1 VSQLYDQIAARDKGV
16 ADRWKARTHDNA
28 QHKLTPADVDS
39 IISPLLKTEKK
50 ASAKITEKQAEA
62 IVALVR
68 ETGLDEGALDRIRFW
83 VNFAEKSLALDL
95 RPLVS
100 ADELLP
106 INQSLATASKIS
118 FASPGTKMNYAPH
131 DYMAIADLIQR
142 QKIMVFQAR
151 MADLF
156 VLTKDDGE
164 YLSDFN
170 MIFIY
175 DKLDNLAFTSTIV
188 HECTHA
194 IQDWLDIAMQRRF
207 AEADAYIAGSA
218 MLGTRQFEGDLSDAA
233 FRASRFVIDRKAQS
247 GNKDW
252 QKAYDQV
259 VKAYE
264 DSHTDGRELMRNTE
278 KGETESDQY
287 KSITAAIDQRD
298 RDFRE
303 WAADT
308 LRNTVDGLA
317 GDLASTIP

>member
-1 VSQLYDQIAARDKGV
+1 VSQLYDQIAALDKGV
-16 ADRWKARTHDNA
+16 ADRWKARSHDNP

-50 ASAKITEKQAEA
+50 ESAKITEKQAEA

-68 ETGLDEGALDRIRFW
+68 GTGLEKGALDRIRFW
-83 VNFAEKSLALDL
+83 VKFAEKSLSLDL
-95 RPLVS
+95 QPLVS
-100 ADELLP
+100 ADDLLP

-118 FASPGTKMNYAPH
+118 FASPGTKINYAPH
-131 DYMAIADLIQR
+131 DYMAIAELIQR

-151 MADLF
+151 MGDLF
-156 VLTKDDGE
+156 VLTEDDGE
-164 YLSDFN
+164 YRSDFN
-170 MIFIY
+170 MLFIY
-175 DKLDNLAFTSTIV
+175 DKRDNVAFTGTIV

-207 AEADAYIAGSA
+207 AEADAYIAGFA
-218 MLGTRQFEGDLSDAA
+218 MLSTQQFAGDLSDAA

-259 VKAYE
+259 VKAY
-264 DSHTDGRELMRNTE
+264 DNSHTDGRELMRNTE

-287 KSITAAIDQRD
+287 KTITASIDQRA
-298 RDFRE
+298 REFGE
-303 WAADT
+303 WALDT
-308 LRNTVDGLA
+308 LKGSVDGLTA
-317 GDLASTIP
+317 GVSNAIP

>member
-1 VSQLYDQIAARDKGV
+1 LS
-16 ADRWKARTHDNA
+16 RWWR
-28 QHKLTPADVDS
+28 Q
-39 IISPLLKTEKK
+39 
-50 ASAKITEKQAEA
+50 
-62 IVALVR
+62 
-68 ETGLDEGALDRIRFW
+68 TGLDRGALDSIRFW

-95 RPLVS
+95 QPLVS

-118 FASPGTKMNYAPH
+118 FASPGTKINYAPH

-142 QKIMVFQAR
+142 QKNNGFPGSDGRSIRPDQGC
-151 MADLF
+151 
-156 VLTKDDGE
+156 GE

-170 MIFIY
+170 MIFVY
-175 DKLDNLAFTSTIV
+175 DKLDNLAFASTIV

-194 IQDWLDIAMQRRF
+194 IQDWLDLAMQRRF

-218 MLGTRQFEGDLSDAA
+218 RLGTQQFEGDLSDAA
-233 FRASRFVIDRKAQS
+233 FRAPRFVIDRKAQS

-264 DSHTDGRELMRNTE
+264 DGHTDGRELMRNTE
-278 KGETESDQY
+278 KGEPESDQY
-287 KSITAAIDQRD
+287 KSVTAAIDQRG
-298 RDFRE
+298 REFRE

-317 GDLASTIP
+317 ADVANTIP

>member
-1 VSQLYDQIAARDKGV
+1 VSQLYDQIAALDKGV

-39 IISPLLKTEKK
+39 ILSPLLKTEKK

-68 ETGLDEGALDRIRFW
+68 ETGLDTGALDRIRFW

-95 RPLVS
+95 QPLVS

-118 FASPGTKMNYAPH
+118 FASPGTKINYAPH
-131 DYMAIADLIQR
+131 DYMAIAELIQR

-170 MIFIY
+170 MIFVY

-207 AEADAYIAGSA
+207 AEADAYIAGYA
-218 MLGTRQFEGDLSDAA
+218 MLGTQQFEGDLSDAA

-252 QKAYDQV
+252 QRAYDQV

-287 KSITAAIDQRD
+287 KAITAAIDQRG
-298 RDFRE
+298 REFRE

-317 GDLASTIP
+317 ADLANTIP